1 MSGLHLPLGAR
12 TTQLQ
17 SLERT
22 CLPGGTEQACLESRP
37 GSTSS
42 SPKGLPQLSE
52 RREAGEGGW
61 SASSL
66 SNVGPNILCSG
77 VTLTAVL
84 SMRQAR
90 PTWLNSHSSHRI
102 KHKNNETAVLGEDVT
117 IFCNLTTP
125 ADVVQI
131 TWQKIQDSLPQNIG
145 TYSDKYGEKILPPY
159 VDRLHCKIIKPNI
172 SFLTIREVA
181 FEDEACYKCLFNVFP
196 HGSQGGQIC
205 LTILTI
211 SELRNEL
218 QFNPDSEGL
227 LSLSYS
233 AVGKPAPQ
241 ISLFP
246 SQVLMKPP
254 EEYLAQ
260 NPNSTVTVTKT
271 YTISLETV
279 KSLGLQ
285 HLIVHVDHPL
295 RKADKIVPLYVKEE
309 CK

>member
-1 MSGLHLPLGAR
+1 MDFPLYLIL
-12 TTQLQ
+12 QL
-17 SLERT
+17 LMLLIWVE
-22 CLPGGTEQACLESRP
+22 
-37 GSTSS
+37 GSD
-42 SPKGLPQLSE
+42 
-52 RREAGEGGW
+52 
-61 SASSL
+61 
-66 SNVGPNILCSG
+66 
-77 VTLTAVL
+77 
-84 SMRQAR
+84 
-90 PTWLNSHSSHRI
+90 SSHRI

-117 IFCNLTTP
+117 IFFNLTTP

-205 LTILTI
+205 LTILI
-211 SELRNEL
+211 
-218 QFNPDSEGL
+218 
-227 LSLSYS
+227 
-233 AVGKPAPQ
+233 
-241 ISLFP
+241 
-246 SQVLMKPP
+246 LMKPP
-254 EEYLAQ
+254 EEYLVQ

-279 KSLGLQ
+279 KSLGLH

-295 RKADKIVPLYVKEE
+295 RNEDKIVPLYVNEE
-309 CK
+309 CTSGSFSVWIPVVCALLTLCISFTIVIILYIKRKKQSKNMREPTPQLRQPHMETLMSYCLLTCRAKSSGTC